1 MNKTFEGPTF
11 TLLIVSMITA
21 LLVQGSPCFAATS
34 AGALPWDQTLT
45 ALQDI
50 IAGPLAHA
58 AIVLNFACSAI
69 LYALG
74 SRQFAGRLLVGGFAS
89 SAALIAVRFLSYLFP
104 F

>member
-1 MNKTFEGPTF
+1 MKKAFQGPTF
-11 TLLIVSMITA
+11 ILLTVSLITA
-21 LLVQGSPCFAATS
+21 LFLQGSPCFAATS

-50 IAGPLAHA
+50 IAGPVVHA

-74 SRQFAGRLLVGGFAS
+74 SRQFAGRLLAGGFAS
-89 SAALIAVRFLSYLFP
+89 CAALIAVRLLAYVFP

>member
-1 MNKTFEGPTF
+1 MKKPFHRPAF
-11 TLLIVSMITA
+11 TLLIISMTAA
-21 LLVQGSPCFAATS
+21 LLLQGRLCFAATS

-50 IAGPLAHA
+50 LLGPLAHA

-74 SRQFAGRLLVGGFAS
+74 NRQFAGRLLAGAFAS
-89 SAALIAVRFLSYLFP
+89 SAALIAVRFLTYLFP

>member
-1 MNKTFEGPTF
+1 MKKIFQGQSF
-11 TLLIVSMITA
+11 IRLIGSMITILFA
-21 LLVQGSPCFAATS
+21 QGSPCFAAS

-50 IAGPLAHA
+50 IAGPVAHA

-74 SRQFAGRLLVGGFAS
+74 SRQFAGRLLAGG
-89 SAALIAVRFLSYLFP
+89 
-104 F
+104 

>member
-1 MNKTFEGPTF
+1 MKKVLHRPAF
-11 TLLIVSMITA
+11 TLLIVSMFT
-21 LLVQGSPCFAATS
+21 LQGTPCFAAAGT
-34 AGALPWDQTLT
+34 GALPWDQTLT

-50 IAGPLAHA
+50 IAGPMAHA

-74 SRQFAGRLLVGGFAS
+74 NRQFAGRLLAGGFAS
-89 SAALIAVRFLSYLFP
+89 SAALIAVRFLTYLFP